1 MTSLMQRIRLVFI
14 SAMLAVAVAACG
26 SGGGGGTTT
35 ASYTIS
41 GTISGLSGSGLVL
54 QNNGGNNQS
63 VSASATSF
71 SFTTAIAGGSTYSVS
86 VLTQPSSPSQS
97 CTIVNGTGTV
107 ASANVTNVTIT
118 CIPKNEHVSRN
129 SSDTVFGTYYDSAFP
144 VMSPD
149 GRYVVYESSA
159 SLASGANGQR
169 QIFLR
174 DRQTN
179 QNELISVDTAGTAG
193 NSSSYAPA
201 ISSDGRYVVF
211 ESVST
216 NLVAGDTNGAS
227 DIFLRDR
234 QAGTTTR
241 VSVGASSVEAN
252 GASAQASLSADGRY
266 LAFYSYASNLMASAT
281 TNGNV
286 FLRDLQSGS
295 NTLISVATGGAS
307 ANGVSSS
314 PSISADGSRIAFW
327 SYASNLVTGDLNGIW
342 DIFLYDKNA
351 TTPISLVSV
360 ATDGTQKDG
369 GTESASRVVQP
380 TISADGNVV
389 AFSTTATN
397 LVAGDTN
404 GLQDVFI
411 RKISTGVTTRASV
424 GTGGVQSTVG
434 NSPIGQGERIAL
446 SNDGTWVAFS
456 TSSSTI
462 AAGGSNVLLRN
473 VSTDATIQI
482 TTLGNSGDKGPA
494 ISGDGR
500 FVAFGSASYLDT
512 RFSSSGLFVQDTTSP

>member
-1 MTSLMQRIRLVFI
+1 MTIFI
-14 SAMLAVAVAACG
+14 QQARFMSAALLIALGLSACS
-26 SGGGGGTTT
+26 SGGGGGATTT
-35 ASYTIS
+35 YTI
-41 GTISGLSGSGLVL
+41 GGNISGLSGSGLVL
-54 QNNGGNNQS
+54 QNNGGNNLS
-63 VSASATSF
+63 VSAAATNF
-71 SFTTAIAGGSTYSVS
+71 SFTTAIASGGAYNVS
-86 VLTQPSSPSQS
+86 VLTQPSTPSQS
-97 CTIVNGTGTV
+97 CKVVNGAGTV
-107 ASANVTNVTIT
+107 SANVTNIIIT
-118 CIPKNEHVSRN
+118 CIPKNDHVSRN
-129 SSDTVFGTYYDSAFP
+129 SGDTVFGTYYDSIFP

-159 SLASGANGQR
+159 ILASGANGQR

-179 QNELISVDTAGTAG
+179 QTELISVDTAGTAG

-211 ESVST
+211 ESTST
-216 NLVAGDTNGAS
+216 NLVTGDLNGAS

-266 LAFYSYASNLMASAT
+266 LAFYSYASNLMATAT

-295 NTLISVATGGAS
+295 NTLVSVAPGGA
-307 ANGVSSS
+307 AGNGVSSS

-327 SYASNLVTGDLNGIW
+327 SYASNLVASDANGLW
-342 DIFLYDKNA
+342 DIFLYDSNA
-351 TTPISLVSV
+351 SIKISLVSV
-360 ATDGTQKDG
+360 ATDGTQKNQGND
-369 GTESASRVVQP
+369 SISRVVQP

-404 GLQDVFI
+404 AMQDVFI
-411 RKISTGVTTRASV
+411 RKISTGVTTRVSV
-424 GTGGVQSTVG
+424 GTGGVQSDL
-434 NSPIGQGERIAL
+434 NSPILQGERIAL

-456 TSSSTI
+456 TSSTNI

-473 VSTDATIQI
+473 VATDGTVQI
-482 TTLGNSGDKGPA
+482 TTAGNSGDKGPA

-500 FVAFGSASYLDT
+500 FVAFGSASPLDT
-512 RFSSSGLFVQDTTSP
+512 RFVSSGLFVQDRTSP